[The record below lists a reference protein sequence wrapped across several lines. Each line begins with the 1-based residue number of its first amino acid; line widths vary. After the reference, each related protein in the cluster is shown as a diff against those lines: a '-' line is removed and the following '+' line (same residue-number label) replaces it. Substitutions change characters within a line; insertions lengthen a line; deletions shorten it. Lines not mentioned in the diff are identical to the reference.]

1 MKIKRTGSSG
11 GLTDAYTS
19 LGITIVNVDRTA
31 TMINTRHR
39 RISIAA
45 SLNVQL
51 LGRTVYL
58 IYELAVH
65 IFHFEVGRNGKGV
78 QVLFFLEHKRCHAY
92 YCEGYNHGNYYY
104 CGRGE
109 WRVLWGRSWR

>member
-19 LGITIVNVDRTA
+19 LGITVVNADRTA

-45 SLNVQL
+45 PLTVQL

-58 IYELAVH
+58 IYELTVH
-65 IFHFEVGRNGKGV
+65 IFNFEARSKRGRAFKVEGCGSFT
-78 QVLFFLEHKRCHAY
+78 VLF
-92 YCEGYNHGNYYY
+92 
-104 CGRGE
+104 
-109 WRVLWGRSWR
+109 